1 MTEENHTPNLG
12 APADVGTG
20 SMESSDSALGASAA
34 KVVAE
39 SDGTKSPVP
48 ALASPVLA
56 QPPVVFGGQFQD
68 VEATETVSE
77 GETRNYVDAD
87 GLSHVAEVVASHKDG
102 TVDILVAAGV
112 ARIRHDNVP
121 WKKDGMAGGF
131 VE

>member
-1 MTEENHTPNLG
+1 METKKQESEAV
-12 APADVGTG
+12 AP
-20 SMESSDSALGASAA
+20 E
-34 KVVAE
+34 
-39 SDGTKSPVP
+39 
-48 ALASPVLA
+48 SPVLA

-68 VEATETVSE
+68 VSATETVSE